1 MSISAGYSD
10 RFYTAS
16 DGLRLHARIY
26 GQPVADELPVICLSG
41 LTRNAR
47 DFHGLALYLSSEAP
61 RPRQVICFDYRGRGL
76 SDYDPNWRN
85 YTVLTEAQDVLA
97 GLATLGI
104 QHGAFI
110 GASRGGLILHFLPA
124 LAPGMMKAAIFND
137 IGPVV
142 EMEGLL
148 HIRNYLR
155 AAKPLKS
162 FTEAEAA
169 QRSAHSKAFP
179 ALNGEDWQTLA
190 RALYRDENGVPVLD
204 FDPALV
210 NTLDNLNPSAP
221 LPDLWPQFESLSG
234 IPLLAIRGENS
245 TLLSKT
251 TLEEMRNRHDGMETI
266 LVEGQGHTPLLETAS
281 LPQKIAGFLDR
292 SMSGRQIHS

>member
-1 MSISAGYSD
+1 MSARAGYSD
-10 RFYTAS
+10 YFYTAS

-26 GQPVADELPVICLSG
+26 GERAAGELPVVCLSG

-47 DFHGLALYLSSEAP
+47 DFHGLALYLSREAP
-61 RPRQVICFDYRGRGL
+61 RPRQMICFDYRGRGL
-76 SDYDPNWRN
+76 SDYDPNWQN

-97 GLATLGI
+97 GLAALEI

-110 GASRGGLILHFLPA
+110 GSSRGGLIMHFLPA
-124 LAPGMMKAAIFND
+124 LMPGMMKAAIFND

-142 EMEGLL
+142 EMESLL

-162 FTEAEAA
+162 FAEAEAA
-169 QRSAHSKAFP
+169 QRSAHAKAFP
-179 ALNGEDWQTLA
+179 ALGNEDWQRLT

-210 NTLDNLNPSAP
+210 NTLDSLDPSAP
-221 LPDLWPQFESLSG
+221 LPDLWPQFQSLNG

-245 TLLSKT
+245 TLLSEN
-251 TLEEMRNRHDGMETI
+251 TLQEMRNRHDDIETI
-266 LVEGQGHTPLLETAS
+266 TVEGQGHTPLLETAS
-281 LPQKIAGFLDR
+281 LPQRIAGFLDR
-292 SMSGRQIHS
+292 SMTEQRAHS